1 MKMENIQPKFLMMTD
16 KQNEG
21 KVVLYLHGV
30 VGSGWFGDIS
40 CEGVRNELDGV
51 SAKEIE
57 VHIHS
62 NGGDAFEGVAICNYL
77 RNHPAKITAI
87 VDGMCAS
94 AASVIAMGADKVIMP
109 SNTVMMVHRA
119 ATMAFGNAVTLR
131 KRADMLKDVDESLIE
146 SYTSRFKGEHFELES
161 LLDHE
166 TYMSASKA
174 KSYGF
179 CDEVTAPVKN
189 ASEETDESDEK
200 ENEELDSKAE
210 SVSDDDNP
218 EEIEKDDEKQV
229 KNAERAMRFIN
240 ALMESTKL

>member
-77 RNHPAKITAI
+77 RNHPAEITAI

-200 ENEELDSKAE
+200 ENEESDSKAE